1 MHLNPRINKY
11 LSVSSSG
18 LSVMLTI
25 ISSFAVNLDFFYLLH
40 LQNDWLGTFSST
52 SVGYQYNYNE
62 SVTVDTFK
70 ESAVTRLPLTGVNF
84 LEKMTFAA
92 DRVAYA
98 FQIVLGG
105 EYLN

>member
-1 MHLNPRINKY
+1 
-11 LSVSSSG
+11 
-18 LSVMLTI
+18 MLTI

-70 ESAVTRLPLTGVNF
+70 ESAVTRLPLTG
-84 LEKMTFAA
+84 

>member
-1 MHLNPRINKY
+1 
-11 LSVSSSG
+11 
-18 LSVMLTI
+18 MLTI
-25 ISSFAVNLDFFYLLH
+25 ISSFAVNLDFVYLLH

-70 ESAVTRLPLTGVNF
+70 ESAGTRLPLTGVNF
-84 LEKMTFAA
+84 LEKKTFAA

>member
-1 MHLNPRINKY
+1 
-11 LSVSSSG
+11 
-18 LSVMLTI
+18 MLTI
-25 ISSFAVNLDFFYLLH
+25 ISSFAVNLDFFCLLH

-70 ESAVTRLPLTGVNF
+70 ESAVTRLPPTGVNF
-84 LEKMTFAA
+84 LKTFAA

>member
-1 MHLNPRINKY
+1 
-11 LSVSSSG
+11 
-18 LSVMLTI
+18 MLTI
-25 ISSFAVNLDFFYLLH
+25 ISSFAVKIDFFCLLH

-70 ESAVTRLPLTGVNF
+70 ESAVTRLPPTGVNF
-84 LEKMTFAA
+84 LEKKTFAA